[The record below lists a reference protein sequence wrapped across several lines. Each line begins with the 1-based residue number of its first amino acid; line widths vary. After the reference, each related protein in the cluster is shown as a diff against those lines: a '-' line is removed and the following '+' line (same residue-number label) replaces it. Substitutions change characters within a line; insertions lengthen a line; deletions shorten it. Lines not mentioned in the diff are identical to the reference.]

1 MKALST
7 LFLICLGSYGWSQD
21 YHHWSE
27 HFGARASLLGGAA
40 TAGLGDNATT
50 YYNAAAMAFVE
61 HPSISIS
68 VSAYRIR
75 MLKLEN
81 ALGEGLDLKESSF
94 STMPNLIA
102 GITTFEKHPKIRL
115 GYAILTRRSFNSK
128 FDYLGETNE
137 ELLSQFAGLER
148 RVSAYNLHHSLME
161 YSAGFGISYQ
171 VSKGFAIGLSHFG
184 IYRDVKYVRS
194 YSVSILPQDFSG
206 LEVYEVSNV
215 HSFNYYNV
223 KGVFKPSIA
232 LSVENFK
239 FGLAFTTP
247 SFNMFGKAKA
257 YRRISYINLK
267 DILPTIDYDVQVVD
281 RVEDIKVM
289 HKEFGSLAI
298 GVSWKLGKKSWLHV
312 TNETYFGGKEYYI
325 FNSDEKPSV
334 FPDAFTDDQLE
345 DGLLGGQNFL
355 SLTEQTEARTNMG
368 IGFEGPIAKTWDI
381 YLGARTDFLYN
392 ENNVNRYESETIQIE
407 ASLWNLYHFSIG
419 FVHLTKKN
427 KRYTVGLEYG
437 MAGLNTNKKSV
448 GNSRSD
454 SFKLLLEIEIGKPPV
469 TE

>member
-1 MKALST
+1 MKTFLAL
-7 LFLICLGSYGWSQD
+7 LFICLGSFGWSQD

-50 YYNAAAMAFVE
+50 YYNSAAMAFVE

-102 GITTFEKHPKIRL
+102 GVVALKKHPKLRL
-115 GYAILTRRSFNSK
+115 GYAVLTRRSFNSK
-128 FDYLGETNE
+128 FDFLDEADVE
-137 ELLSQFAGLER
+137 ILPQFAGLER
-148 RVSAYNLHHSLME
+148 RAYAYNLHHQMME

-171 VSKGFAIGLSHFG
+171 VSKGFSIGLSHFG
-184 IYRDVKYVRS
+184 IYRDVKYNRK
-194 YSVSILPQDFSG
+194 YSVNILPQDFSG
-206 LEVYEVSNV
+206 LEVYELSNDQ
-215 HSFNYYNV
+215 SFNYYNV

-232 LSVENFK
+232 LNVENFK
-239 FGLAFTTP
+239 FGLALTTP

-267 DILPTIDYDVQVVD
+267 DILPDFGVDFLVVD
-281 RVEDIKVM
+281 RVEDIKVE

-298 GVSWKLGKKSWLHV
+298 GVSWKLGKKSWLHI
-312 TNETYFGGKEYYI
+312 TNETFFGGKEYYI

-334 FPDAFTDDQLE
+334 YPNVFSDELLKSE
-345 DGLLGGQNFL
+345 LLGGQNFL
-355 SLTEQTEARTNMG
+355 SLTEQTEARTNIGM
-368 IGFEGPIAKTWDI
+368 GFEGPIGKNWDV

-392 ENNVNRYESETIQIE
+392 ENVGDRYETQVIQIE
-407 ASLWNLYHFSIG
+407 SSMWNLYHFSIG
-419 FVHLTKKN
+419 MVHTTKKN
-427 KRYTVGLEYG
+427 KRYTVGVEYG
-437 MAGLNTNKKSV
+437 MAGLNAHKKTI

-454 SFKLLLEIEIGKPPV
+454 SFKLLLEIEVGKPPV
-469 TE
+469 AN